1 MNQKSNLYLPNR
13 LVRITLVTLL
23 DMMGENGLNAV
34 FKRGNLEWLIHRL
47 PPDDMQRQ
55 FDFADYAALAAA
67 VEEIYGP
74 RGAKVL
80 LARAG
85 RQAFAN
91 GISGFTERLGV
102 AGLALKAIP
111 FQLKMG
117 RFLKNIAKTYS
128 ESSDRKCDLL
138 EGNDHYLFINRTCPV
153 CWGRTLSK
161 PGCHITLGFLQEATH
176 WISNGA
182 EFEVRQVSS
191 IACGDPSC
199 DFKISKTPFP

>member
-1 MNQKSNLYLPNR
+1 
-13 LVRITLVTLL
+13 VRITLLTLQ
-23 DMMGENGLNAV
+23 DMMGENGLHAA
-34 FKRGNLEWLIHRL
+34 FKRGSLEVLIHGM
-47 PPDDMQRQ
+47 PPDDMQPQ

-67 VEEIYGP
+67 VEDIYGP

-111 FQLKMG
+111 LQLKLG

-128 ESSDRKCDLL
+128 ETSDRKCDLW
-138 EGNDHYLFINRTCPV
+138 EENDYYLFINRTCPV
-153 CWGRTLSK
+153 CWGRSLSK
-161 PGCHITLGFLQEATH
+161 PGCHITLGFLQQATN
-176 WISNGA
+176 WISNGS

-199 DFKISKTPFP
+199 DFKISKNPIT

>member
-13 LVRITLVTLL
+13 IVRITLLTLQ

-34 FKRGNLEWLIHRL
+34 YKLGKLDELILRL
-47 PPDDMQRQ
+47 PPDDMERQ

-67 VEEIYGP
+67 VEEIYGS

-85 RQAFAN
+85 RKAFDN
-91 GISGFTERLGV
+91 GISAFTERLGV

-111 FQLKMG
+111 LQLKLG

-128 ESSDRKCDLL
+128 ESSDRKCDLH
-138 EGNDHYLFINRTCPV
+138 EENSNYIFINRTCPV
-153 CWGRTLSK
+153 CWGRRLNK
-161 PGCHITLGFLQEATH
+161 PGCFITLGFLQEATH

-182 EFEVRQVSS
+182 EFEVRQVAC

-199 DFKISKTPFP
+199 DFKISKTPL